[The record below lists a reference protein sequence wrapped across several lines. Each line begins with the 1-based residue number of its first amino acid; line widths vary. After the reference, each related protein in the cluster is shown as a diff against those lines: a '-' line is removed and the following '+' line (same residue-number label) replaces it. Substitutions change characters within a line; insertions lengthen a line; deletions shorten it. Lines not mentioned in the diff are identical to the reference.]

1 MSRKKG
7 GFPLTLMGVLLPTI
21 LILCSVFVPG
31 FGQTFS
37 YAAFLPGDLVNKAMW
52 PKTSAMLGNCVC
64 RFTYDQSGAHWSA
77 IEPGSLIICS
87 PPSINQSTKP
97 NHDPQLT
104 NRQVLKANSWRIT
117 HGPPAFYGLAWK
129 ISWEH
134 GTNND
139 NVQKQRI
146 FKEKNISQMSL
157 FAACLTAHV
166 KWLPHSHCRDS
177 SHFSD
182 KESVKGREEEQLDL
196 ET

>member
-1 MSRKKG
+1 MSFYTHRSAS
-7 GFPLTLMGVLLPTI
+7 FNNFDPL
-21 LILCSVFVPG
+21 F
-31 FGQTFS
+31 
-37 YAAFLPGDLVNKAMW
+37 
-52 PKTSAMLGNCVC
+52 CVC
-64 RFTYDQSGAHWSA
+64 PSIWPNLLLCGLEISEIKWCDLKPAQCWETVCVPWHIWSECRA
-77 IEPGSLIICS
+77 LIS
-87 PPSINQSTKP
+87 DRGQVSHHLEPPSINQSTKP

-117 HGPPAFYGLAWK
+117 HGPTAFYGLAWK

-139 NVQKQRI
+139 IVQKQGI